1 MIGAVVIL
9 QGLWI
14 DEVPPMSGY
23 GAAGDAPRRKSSRL
37 DKTGGLS
44 PRAEATDYEVRSL
57 LHLIALASYCLQN
70 CAPTED
76 ERAQW
81 LREIERAQGRLE
93 QLAPR
98 GPLPQAPFREPS

>member
-1 MIGAVVIL
+1 MVL

-23 GAAGDAPRRKSSRL
+23 GAASDAPQRKSSRV
-37 DKTGGLS
+37 DATGCPK
-44 PRAEATDYEVRSL
+44 PRAEPTDYEVRSL
-57 LHLIALASYCLQN
+57 LHLIALASYCLQT
-70 CAPTED
+70 CATTDD

-81 LREIERAQGRLE
+81 RREIERAQGRLE

-98 GPLPQAPFREPS
+98 GLLPQAPFQELS